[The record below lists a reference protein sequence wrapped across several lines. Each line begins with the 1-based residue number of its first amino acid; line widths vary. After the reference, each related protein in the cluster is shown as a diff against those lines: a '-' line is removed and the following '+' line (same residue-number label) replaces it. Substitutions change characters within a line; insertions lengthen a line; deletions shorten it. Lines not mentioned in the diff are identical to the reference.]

1 MKNVFGA
8 GSAAG
13 AEIRDPIFG
22 CMNDIFILMVGFEP
36 HSAEHGNLPTL
47 DSIIRS
53 LQK

>member
-22 CMNDIFILMVGFEP
+22 CMNDIFIVMVGFEP
-36 HSAEHGNLPTL
+36 HSAKHGNLPTL